1 MSVIEELIRSEA
13 DGTISF
19 GNYKLAK
26 KAKLDNFEHQADLYK
41 VKTYQTMTKLEKNG
55 MFAYESVPG
64 TAVSRLMVTDNGV
77 AFQVEGPEDAQITL
91 ELEEQ
96 TEYKVLVDN
105 VDAGQMKTNLGG
117 KLSLS
122 VELSEDNPVAV
133 KIEKIG

>member
-1 MSVIEELIRSEA
+1 
-13 DGTISF
+13 
-19 GNYKLAK
+19 
-26 KAKLDNFEHQADLYK
+26 
-41 VKTYQTMTKLEKNG
+41 
-55 MFAYESVPG
+55 MFVYESVPG
-64 TAVSRLMVTDNGV
+64 TTVNQLMVTDSKV

-122 VELSEDNPVAV
+122 VELNEDTPVSV
-133 KIEKIG
+133 TIEKIG

>member
-1 MSVIEELIRSEA
+1 M
-13 DGTISF
+13 
-19 GNYKLAK
+19 
-26 KAKLDNFEHQADLYK
+26 YK
-41 VKTYQTMTKLEKNG
+41 VKTFKEITKLERNG
-55 MFAYESVPG
+55 MFVYESVPG
-64 TAVSRLMVTDNGV
+64 TTVNQLMVTDSKV

-122 VELSEDNPVAV
+122 VELNEDTPVSV
-133 KIEKIG
+133 TIEKIG

>member
-1 MSVIEELIRSEA
+1 MPIIEELLRSEPN
-13 DGTISF
+13 GSISF
-19 GNYKLAK
+19 GNYKLDK
-26 KAKLDNFEHQADLYK
+26 KSKMDNFEHQGDLYK
-41 VKTYQTMTKLEKNG
+41 VKTFYEITKLERNG
-55 MFAYESVPG
+55 MFVYESVPG
-64 TAVSRLMVTDNGV
+64 TTVNQLMVTDSKV

-122 VELSEDNPVAV
+122 VELNEDTPVSV
-133 KIEKIG
+133 TIEKIG